1 MMLDRRRMLAGS
13 AVLATALATGQ
24 LAAMGGKAGNRIGL
38 QLYTLRELF
47 APDPHGTL
55 EQVAAIGYRE
65 VEYGG
70 GGYEA
75 MDHAALR
82 KTMDRLGLTAPSIH
96 VGYDA
101 LAGKFDATVA
111 MARTLGA
118 DTVVVPW
125 MAEEYR
131 EPAAWRAAVA
141 DFNRL
146 AERLKKAD
154 LGFAYH
160 NHDFEFT
167 VKDGDRSLF
176 DVLVAERDPALVE
189 IELDLFWAVKA
200 GEDPKALIRRLPGQI
215 YAYHVKDMTA
225 DGAMTSVGKGTIDFA
240 DIFTLNEL
248 AGVRHLYVENDQSPA
263 PYLPDITT
271 SFATLDRLGARTD
284 NQGT

>member
-1 MMLDRRRMLAGS
+1 MLDRRHLLAGS
-13 AVLATALATGQ
+13 AALAAAIAAGP
-24 LAAMGGKAGNRIGL
+24 LAATPVQAARKIGL

-47 APDPHGTL
+47 APDPMRTL

-96 VGYDA
+96 VGYEA
-101 LAGKFDATVA
+101 LAGKFDAAVA

-118 DTVVVPW
+118 DTIVVPW

-131 EPAAWRAAVA
+131 EPTAWRAVVA

-146 AERLKKAD
+146 AAKLKKAG

-167 VKDGDRSLF
+167 VKDGDRNLF
-176 DVLVAERDPALVE
+176 DMLIAERDPALVG

-263 PYLPDITT
+263 PYLLDITT
-271 SFATLDRLGARTD
+271 SFATLDRLSARTD